1 MWAGPEKAYLEDTDL
16 EILQKRLSHFLTIT
30 LTLRA
35 LFKMLLSLEFSFSMK
50 AGSELIFPLTTP
62 NGNQFRTLSA
72 ETAIQENSY

>member
-1 MWAGPEKAYLEDTDL
+1 
-16 EILQKRLSHFLTIT
+16 
-30 LTLRA
+30 
-35 LFKMLLSLEFSFSMK
+35 MLLSLEFSFSMK